1 MGGWEMDKL
10 TIYQRPLLSNPSLL
24 IGFTGWM
31 DGGDVSSGS
40 VAYLQK
46 KFAAEMIAEI
56 DPQDF
61 YLFNFPG
68 SMEEVA
74 QFRPYT
80 SIKEGIVT
88 EFHYPQNQLF
98 CASKENLLLFL
109 GKEPNMKWNE
119 YAENIFALGKEFGV
133 KRIYFV
139 GSVSGLIPHTR
150 EPRVS
155 CSVSDEKLKE
165 ELKDYNFRFNDYE
178 GPASI
183 TTLLTLMASH
193 RGIEMINLVVEI
205 PMYIQATNPR
215 GISSVLRILSS
226 LLNLPLVGEDL
237 ENMREEFD
245 RSVEKIVKNYP
256 DLVERIKKLEENY
269 DREILEDDQSFRD
282 WLKRHGID
290 KI

>member
-1 MGGWEMDKL
+1 MDKL

-24 IGFTGWM
+24 VGFTGWM

-56 DPQDF
+56 DPQEF

-80 SIKEGIVT
+80 LIKEGIIT
-88 EFHYPQNQLF
+88 EFHYPQNQFF

-109 GKEPNMKWNE
+109 GKEPNMRWNE

>member
-1 MGGWEMDKL
+1 MDKL

-24 IGFTGWM
+24 VGFTGWM

-56 DPQDF
+56 DPQEF

-80 SIKEGIVT
+80 LIKEGIIT
-88 EFHYPQNQLF
+88 EFHYPQNQFF
-98 CASKENLLLFL
+98 CALKENLLLFL

-119 YAENIFALGKEFGV
+119 YVENIFFLGKEFGV
-133 KRIYFV
+133 KRIYFI

-150 EPRVS
+150 EPRVT
-155 CSVSDEKLKE
+155 CSVSDERLKK
-165 ELKDYNFRFNDYE
+165 ELEGYNLYFNDYE

-183 TTLLTLMASH
+183 TTLLTLMAPQK
-193 RGIEMINLVVEI
+193 GVEMINLVVEI
-205 PMYIQATNPR
+205 PMYIQATNPK
-215 GISSVLRILSS
+215 GISSALGILSS

-237 ENMREEFD
+237 VNMSEEFD
-245 RSVEKIVKNYP
+245 RNVEQLVKKYP

-269 DREILEDDQSFRD
+269 DREILEDDQNFRE
-282 WLKRHGID
+282 WLRRHGID

>member
-1 MGGWEMDKL
+1 MDKL

-24 IGFTGWM
+24 VGFTGWM

-56 DPQDF
+56 DPQEF

-80 SIKEGIVT
+80 LIKEGIIT
-88 EFHYPQNQLF
+88 EFHYPQNQFF

-119 YAENIFALGKEFGV
+119 YVENIFFLGKEFGV
-133 KRIYFV
+133 KRIYFI

-150 EPRVS
+150 EPRVT
-155 CSVSDEKLKE
+155 CSVSDERLKK
-165 ELKDYNFRFNDYE
+165 ELEGYNLYFNDYE

-183 TTLLTLMASH
+183 TTLLTLMAPQK
-193 RGIEMINLVVEI
+193 GVEMINLVVEI
-205 PMYIQATNPR
+205 PMYIQATNPK
-215 GISSVLRILSS
+215 GISSALGILSS

-237 ENMREEFD
+237 VNMSEEFD
-245 RSVEKIVKNYP
+245 RNVEQLVKKYP

-269 DREILEDDQSFRD
+269 DREILEDDQNFRE
-282 WLKRHGID
+282 WLRRHGID

>member
-1 MGGWEMDKL
+1 MDKL

-24 IGFTGWM
+24 VGFTGWM

-80 SIKEGIVT
+80 LIKEGIIT
-88 EFHYPQNQLF
+88 EFHYPQNQFF

-119 YAENIFALGKEFGV
+119 YVENIFFLGKEFGV
-133 KRIYFV
+133 KRIYFI

-150 EPRVS
+150 EPRVT
-155 CSVSDEKLKE
+155 CSVSDERLKK
-165 ELKDYNFRFNDYE
+165 ELEGYNLYFNDYE

-183 TTLLTLMASH
+183 TTLLTLMAPQK
-193 RGIEMINLVVEI
+193 GVEMINLVVEI
-205 PMYIQATNPR
+205 PMYIQATNPK
-215 GISSVLRILSS
+215 GISSALGILSS

-237 ENMREEFD
+237 VNMSEEFD
-245 RSVEKIVKNYP
+245 RNVEQLVKKYP

-269 DREILEDDQSFRD
+269 DREILEDDQNFRE
-282 WLKRHGID
+282 WLRRHGID

>member
-1 MGGWEMDKL
+1 MDKL

-119 YAENIFALGKEFGV
+119 YVENIFFLGKEFGV
-133 KRIYFV
+133 KRIYFI

-150 EPRVS
+150 EPRVT
-155 CSVSDEKLKE
+155 CSVSDERLKK
-165 ELKDYNFRFNDYE
+165 ELEGYNLYFNDYE

-183 TTLLTLMASH
+183 TTLLTLMAPQK
-193 RGIEMINLVVEI
+193 GVEMINLVVEI
-205 PMYIQATNPR
+205 PMYIQATNPK
-215 GISSVLRILSS
+215 GISSALGILSS

-237 ENMREEFD
+237 VNMSEEFD
-245 RSVEKIVKNYP
+245 RNVEQLVKKYP

-269 DREILEDDQSFRD
+269 DREILEDDQNFRE
-282 WLKRHGID
+282 WLRRHGID

>member
-1 MGGWEMDKL
+1 MDEL
-10 TIYQRPLLSNPSLL
+10 TIYQRPPLSNPSLL
-24 IGFTGWM
+24 LGFTGWM

-40 VAYLQK
+40 ITYLQK

-56 DPQDF
+56 DPQKF

-68 SMEEVA
+68 SMEEVT
-74 QFRPYT
+74 QFRPYAL
-80 SIKEGIVT
+80 IREGIVT
-88 EFHYPQNQLF
+88 EFHYPQNQFF
-98 CASKENLLLFL
+98 CASKENIILFL
-109 GKEPNMKWNE
+109 GKEPNVRWNE
-119 YAENIFALGKEFGV
+119 YVENILALGKELGV
-133 KRIYFV
+133 KRIYFL

-150 EPRVS
+150 EPRIS

-165 ELKDYNFRFNDYE
+165 ELKSYGLRFNDYE

-183 TTLLTLMASH
+183 STLLTLMVH
-193 RGIEMINLVVEI
+193 EKGMEMINLVAEI
-205 PMYIQATNPR
+205 PVYIQATNPK

-237 ENMREEFD
+237 GKMSEEFEKN
-245 RSVEKIVKNYP
+245 VEELVKKYP
-256 DLVERIKKLEENY
+256 DLAERIKKLEENY
-269 DREILEDDQSFRD
+269 DREILEDDQNFRE

>member
-1 MGGWEMDKL
+1 MDKL

-133 KRIYFV
+133 KRIYFI

-245 RSVEKIVKNYP
+245 RSVEKLVKNYP

>member
-1 MGGWEMDKL
+1 MDKL

-24 IGFTGWM
+24 VGFTGWM

-56 DPQDF
+56 DPQEF

-80 SIKEGIVT
+80 LIKEGIIT
-88 EFHYPQNQLF
+88 EFHYPQNQFF

-119 YAENIFALGKEFGV
+119 YVENIFFLGKEFGV
-133 KRIYFV
+133 KRIYFI

-150 EPRVS
+150 EPRVT
-155 CSVSDEKLKE
+155 CSVSDERLKK
-165 ELKDYNFRFNDYE
+165 ELEGYNLYFNDYE

-183 TTLLTLMASH
+183 TTLFTLMAPQK
-193 RGIEMINLVVEI
+193 GVEMINLVVEI
-205 PMYIQATNPR
+205 PMYIQATNPK
-215 GISSVLRILSS
+215 GISSALGILSS

-237 ENMREEFD
+237 VNMSEEFD
-245 RSVEKIVKNYP
+245 RNVEQLVKKYP

-269 DREILEDDQSFRD
+269 DREILEDDQNFRE
-282 WLKRHGID
+282 WLRRHGID

>member
-1 MGGWEMDKL
+1 MDKL

-155 CSVSDEKLKE
+155 CSVSDEKLKA

-245 RSVEKIVKNYP
+245 RSVEELVKKYP

>member
-1 MGGWEMDKL
+1 MDKL

-24 IGFTGWM
+24 VGFTGWM

-46 KFAAEMIAEI
+46 KFTAEMIAEI

-80 SIKEGIVT
+80 LIKEGIIT
-88 EFHYPQNQLF
+88 EFHYPQNQFF

-119 YAENIFALGKEFGV
+119 YVENIFFLGKEFGV
-133 KRIYFV
+133 KRIYFI

-150 EPRVS
+150 EPRVT
-155 CSVSDEKLKE
+155 CSVSDERLKK
-165 ELKDYNFRFNDYE
+165 ELEGYNLYFNDYE

-183 TTLLTLMASH
+183 TTLFTLMAPQK
-193 RGIEMINLVVEI
+193 GVEMINLVVEI
-205 PMYIQATNPR
+205 PMYIQATNPK
-215 GISSVLRILSS
+215 GISSALGILSS

-237 ENMREEFD
+237 VNMSEEFD
-245 RSVEKIVKNYP
+245 RNVEQLVKKYP

-269 DREILEDDQSFRD
+269 DREILEDDQNFRE
-282 WLKRHGID
+282 WLRRHGID

>member
-1 MGGWEMDKL
+1 MGGWEMDEL

-24 IGFTGWM
+24 LGFTGWM

-40 VAYLQK
+40 VTYLQN
-46 KFAAEMIAEI
+46 KFSAEMIAEI
-56 DPQDF
+56 DPQKF

-68 SMEEVA
+68 SMEEVT
-74 QFRPYT
+74 QFRPYAL
-80 SIKEGIVT
+80 IQEGIVT
-88 EFHYPQNQLF
+88 EFHYPQNQF
-98 CASKENLLLFL
+98 FYASEENLLLFL
-109 GKEPNMKWNE
+109 GKEPNVRWNE

-133 KRIYFV
+133 KRIYFI

-150 EPRVS
+150 EPRMS

-165 ELKDYNFRFNDYE
+165 ELRGYGLRFNDYE

-183 TTLLTLMASH
+183 STLLTLMAYE

-205 PMYIQATNPR
+205 PVYIQATNPK
-215 GISSVLRILSS
+215 GISAALRILSS
-226 LLNLPLVGEDL
+226 LLGLPLVGEDL
-237 ENMREEFD
+237 GNMSEEFEKN
-245 RSVEKIVKNYP
+245 VEELVKKYP

-269 DREILEDDQSFRD
+269 DREILEDDQNFRE

>member
-1 MGGWEMDKL
+1 MDKL

-24 IGFTGWM
+24 VGFTGWM

-56 DPQDF
+56 DPQEF

-80 SIKEGIVT
+80 LIKEGIIT
-88 EFHYPQNQLF
+88 EFHYPQNQFF

-119 YAENIFALGKEFGV
+119 YVENIFFLGKEFGV
-133 KRIYFV
+133 KRIYFI

-150 EPRVS
+150 EPRVT
-155 CSVSDEKLKE
+155 CSVSDERLKK
-165 ELKDYNFRFNDYE
+165 ELEGYNLYFNDYE

-183 TTLLTLMASH
+183 TTLLTLMAPQK
-193 RGIEMINLVVEI
+193 GVEMINLVVEI
-205 PMYIQATNPR
+205 PMYIQATNPK
-215 GISSVLRILSS
+215 GISSALGILSS

-237 ENMREEFD
+237 VNMSEEFD
-245 RSVEKIVKNYP
+245 RNVEQLVKKYP

-269 DREILEDDQSFRD
+269 D
-282 WLKRHGID
+282 
-290 KI
+290 

>member
-1 MGGWEMDKL
+1 MDKL

-24 IGFTGWM
+24 VGFTGWM

-56 DPQDF
+56 DPQEF

-74 QFRPYT
+74 QLRPY
-80 SIKEGIVT
+80 SLIKEGIITVY
-88 EFHYPQNQLF
+88 HYPQNQFF

-119 YAENIFALGKEFGV
+119 YVENIFFLGKEFGV
-133 KRIYFV
+133 KRIYFI

-150 EPRVS
+150 EPRVT
-155 CSVSDEKLKE
+155 CSVSDERLKK
-165 ELKDYNFRFNDYE
+165 ELEGYNLYFNDYE

-183 TTLLTLMASH
+183 TTLLTLMAPQK
-193 RGIEMINLVVEI
+193 GVEMINLVVEI
-205 PMYIQATNPR
+205 PMYIQATNPK
-215 GISSVLRILSS
+215 GISSALGILSS

-237 ENMREEFD
+237 VNMSEEFD
-245 RSVEKIVKNYP
+245 RNVEQLVKKYP

-269 DREILEDDQSFRD
+269 DREILEDDQNFRE
-282 WLKRHGID
+282 WLRRHGID